1 MRLGSSRSSSA
12 QKVRYMPTASRVSTP
27 WYNRNHREE
36 IEKALIREGWGELVT
51 VLQHAMSGDRFGG
64 EK

>member
-1 MRLGSSRSSSA
+1 
-12 QKVRYMPTASRVSTP
+12 MPTASRVSTP